1 MEEKEIKDFPM
12 DPEKIQE
19 TLDKIY
25 NIARSIAKVI
35 SNTFSAFWDRIGGDV
50 ILQYKKLYEESQWKY
65 IKKGKRYVKVRR
77 HNSEDI
83 GRAFS
88 RKIQHYKKQV
98 QRSLSSK

>member
-1 MEEKEIKDFPM
+1 MEEKEKANLPM
-12 DPEKIQE
+12 DPKQIQE
-19 TLDKIY
+19 TLDKLC

-35 SNTFSAFWDRIGGDV
+35 ADTFSEFWGRIGGDV

-77 HNSEDI
+77 HSSEDI

-88 RKIQHYKKQV
+88 RKIQHYKKKI